1 MKISNNEL
9 IRTFLKTSI
18 LSSFDNSYHDKCCEL
33 MVELLSR
40 LQMVEDLKKAYQDMG
55 VERDVALVAYENL
68 KKYKLFFES
77 CSCLFAE
84 GVEFMTKTEIYESIK
99 KEVKKLEGEP

>member
-1 MKISNNEL
+1 MKNLSINQLLDIVHSD
-9 IRTFLKTSI
+9 TSYI
-18 LSSFDNSYHDKCCEL
+18 QAGDEII
-33 MVELLSR
+33 SR
-40 LQMVEDLKKAYQDMG
+40 LQMVEDLKKACQDMC

-77 CSCLFAE
+77 CSCLFDE